1 MIRRAIVTGGAG
13 VIGRELVRRLA
24 HSGRKVTSLDLVS
37 TPDILPNSA
46 QHLVCDLAD
55 RGREVVADFNPHEI
69 FHLAASFERTTESA
83 GFWRTNA
90 TNNVAASAQV
100 LQGALESSALE
111 RYVFASSYLIYDD
124 RQYLSPEPRTS
135 AERLREDAAISPR
148 NVTGAAK
155 LLHEME
161 IGLASSARTFSTVS
175 ARIFRVYGRGS
186 RDVLSRWVRSALRG
200 EQISVYG
207 TDAIFDYIFAA
218 DVAEGLMRLG
228 ESSAEGPVNLGSGR
242 GRRVEDAVEILQ
254 EHFPSM
260 RIERKNSGGM
270 IESSESSLD
279 ALRSLTGW
287 EPATSLEDGIAQ
299 IIEFESGEL
308 QRTLNQN
315 G

>member
-1 MIRRAIVTGGAG
+1 MIRRALVTGGAG
-13 VIGRELVRRLA
+13 VIGRDLVQRLA
-24 HSGRKVTSLDLVS
+24 RSGRQVISLDLVAA
-37 TPDILPNSA
+37 PDISLTHT
-46 QHLVCDLAD
+46 QHLVCDLAE
-55 RGREVVADFNPHEI
+55 RGREVVAGFNPHEI

-83 GFWRTNA
+83 DFWRTNA

-100 LQGALESSALE
+100 LQGALESNALE

-124 RQYLSPEPRTS
+124 RQYLSSIPRTAPVS
-135 AERLREDAAISPR
+135 LSEDSAISPR

-161 IGLASSARTFSTVS
+161 ITLASSAHTFSSVS

-200 EQISVYG
+200 ERISVYG

-218 DVAEGLMRLG
+218 DVADGLMRLG

-242 GRRVEDAVEILQ
+242 SRRVADAVEILQ
-254 EHFPSM
+254 DSFPSM
-260 RIERKNSGGM
+260 RVEREMLGGM
-270 IESSESSLD
+270 LESSQADLET
-279 ALRSLTGW
+279 LRSVTGW
-287 EPATSLEDGIAQ
+287 EPSTSLEDGLAQ
-299 IIEFESGEL
+299 IIEFESREL
-308 QRTLNQN
+308 QN